1 MTMFDILKKFSRN
14 RRIRKYV
21 SDVETGLMP
30 LSAIGTANVVID
42 VEEPGFDVLKDDI
55 MAWGRSTGIKVNI
68 YFFDFR
74 RIGKDE
80 LLLTSITN
88 TILKKELDWVG
99 MPDLKKAS
107 GLIDEKSDLFI
118 SMVDNR
124 DFPID
129 FLARCTKARF
139 KIGRCEYEGHPYD
152 MILAGGET
160 TDLRSEARQIFA
172 AITDFLTKIK

>member
-1 MTMFDILKKFSRN
+1 MFDIIYRFFRN

-21 SDVETGLMP
+21 SDVETGLIP
-30 LSAIGTANVVID
+30 LSSIKTANVVID
-42 VEEPGFDVLKDDI
+42 VEEPGFDVLKEDI
-55 MAWGRSTGIKVNI
+55 MAWARNTGIKVNI

-88 TILKKELDWVG
+88 TLLKKELDWTG
-99 MPDLKKAS
+99 MPDLTKVA
-107 GLIDEKSDLFI
+107 GVIEEKSDLFI
-118 SMVDNR
+118 SMVDNGN
-124 DFPID
+124 FPID
-129 FLARCTKARF
+129 FLARCSKARF
-139 KIGRCEYEGHPYD
+139 KIGRYEYDGHPYD

>member
-1 MTMFDILKKFSRN
+1 MFDILKKFSRN

-21 SDVETGLMP
+21 SDIGTGLIP
-30 LSAIGTANVVID
+30 LSSISTANIVID
-42 VEEPGFDVLKDDI
+42 VEEPGFDVLKEDI
-55 MAWGRSTGIKVNI
+55 MAWGRNTGIKVNI

-99 MPDLKKAS
+99 MPDLKKVS

-118 SMVDNR
+118 SMVNNS

-129 FLARCTKARF
+129 FLARCAKARF
-139 KIGRCEYEGHPYD
+139 KVGRCGYDAHPYD
-152 MILAGGET
+152 LILAGGET
-160 TDLRSEARQIFA
+160 ADLRSEARQIFA